1 MSFGPIAREAATPA
15 PVEQCTRTLGANEL
29 AGGAETGKPR
39 LEFGTSPYTIPQHV
53 GAVGGEHPCVLH
65 RSPEFGRPPG
75 RFRRAGS
82 SAAVRTDGT
91 GCDRGACPDRHAPV
105 WGLPAGRPPGR
116 HDHRAVVAAALGS
129 AARQPRRTSRRWP
142 SSSGLE
148 EARERADR
156 AFKSRPRAFRYVIEI
171 RVDHREL
178 DGGRCRCSKRFDQCT
193 IGQLLAG
200 YPGLL
205 GWERDQVERAK
216 QGLDRRLPGNHPSL
230 IDPRWAEA
238 PRNEYVE
245 RDVVSTGPPYFARVL
260 VDELRDRGV
269 EVRERQGRESGTTW
283 TVPVAGAAGGHR
295 RRPGSRG
302 RAPLRRPGPGPGPGR
317 LTGRDRQGA
326 DRTSPREP
334 LATAPGT
341 PGAA

>member
-238 PRNEYVE
+238 PRK
-245 RDVVSTGPPYFARVL
+245 RVRRTRCGVHRSAL
-260 VDELRDRGV
+260 LR
-269 EVRERQGRESGTTW
+269 QSPGRR
-283 TVPVAGAAGGHR
+283 AAG
-295 RRPGSRG
+295 
-302 RAPLRRPGPGPGPGR
+302 
-317 LTGRDRQGA
+317 
-326 DRTSPREP
+326 PRSGG
-334 LATAPGT
+334 PGT
-341 PGAA
+341 PGSRVRHHVDRASRRGRRRPSTTPWQPWKSATQTSGSGPRSGPSDRS